1 MSNSFNNPRIGLS
14 ITPEERNIIDM
25 YMSQYNQT
33 NVQINRLYTTLDSIR
48 TNINNIVIIKVKY
61 FVFMI
66 IQI

>member
-48 TNINNIVIIKVKY
+48 TNSINTLKLLGSEHHK
-61 FVFMI
+61 
-66 IQI
+66 